1 MDNNRCTQ
9 KRPLIWIA
17 ILLAGICFIAAIVV
31 RLWRR
36 RLAAALAEQRT
47 APEATQQDIQGL
59 TEVEAKARQLE
70 GRDNAI
76 DFTPPGSLQD
86 MWRETV
92 FTIFNFSLVGMVI
105 VQLLLGQPLGA
116 LTSFGVI
123 VLNIGLK
130 IRRKLRVQKKLE
142 DLKQVTRPKA
152 TVIREG
158 KIRSI
163 YPREIV
169 IGDMLIAGPG
179 DQIFVDGEIVGES
192 WGVVDEAMLF
202 GKNARIT
209 KRSNDQIYA
218 GSFCVSGHVIYEA
231 QKVGKERLIATRI
244 SGLPARKAAPTQ
256 LEHTIEQV
264 LKALLV
270 VVIVFIIFMA
280 RIYFRLNAQITVN
293 EQAFVD
299 AASIIF
305 SIAPSSLYFMI
316 VLTYAAG
323 TTGLAKVGA
332 LVRKASS
339 VESLAQVSVVCF
351 AQAGILTGTRVEV
364 EIIEPPAGSEQ
375 LTESRIRQILG
386 DYAHNTS
393 VNNLATQAMIAT
405 FDGARRTVR
414 EEAPFLSMYGW
425 TGIAFDDADLKGIY
439 ILGEPQA
446 LKTCL
451 AADDEAGEEQA
462 EIEQE
467 SASWHKAIAPLGYFF
482 RRSEPD
488 PKEVN
493 IKQAPGPE
501 PETKTEVGKSR
512 LPEAAPKTEAALL
525 TQSFFQRLSEP
536 INSLLRPS
544 DTLPP
549 DELENPVGKSRP
561 NIFRRL
567 TGRVDLILRP
577 KEALEDESPNQAA
590 GEETALIFAY
600 YPELTPLYSTEGLP
614 QLPDGLIP
622 LCKLRYIEQARPE
635 ALDTIRTFFEADV
648 GIKVFTTH
656 SPERTIT
663 ILEQTELG
671 KGEGIPLR
679 VVTGPEL
686 AEMDAGKFAQ
696 VVAESTVFGQITPEQ
711 AGLVVESLREQGES
725 VAVVGDKVTD
735 LPAMQHANLTIARRS
750 SSQITLSMADIIL
763 LNDSPQV
770 LQTVIDK
777 GQRIANGLLD
787 MLKLN
792 LTQVFYLALLIVGIR
807 MAAAGFPFQPKQ
819 GMVINI
825 LTLTIPSMALS
836 LWAKAGVLPSA
847 SLNWLLARF
856 VAPAAITMGAVA
868 TIVYRIFLE
877 RTGEVAYA
885 QLTLTYTLVIAGL
898 LLVLFVKSPE
908 HLGRAGAILSGDK
921 RFLLLVLG
929 LLVLFAILVSVPL
942 TQDFFEL
949 ALLRQPT
956 DYLIVGAA
964 SFAWAI
970 TMRLIWLIKPLQW
983 KK

>member
-1 MDNNRCTQ
+1 
-9 KRPLIWIA
+9 
-17 ILLAGICFIAAIVV
+17 
-31 RLWRR
+31 
-36 RLAAALAEQRT
+36 
-47 APEATQQDIQGL
+47 
-59 TEVEAKARQLE
+59 
-70 GRDNAI
+70 
-76 DFTPPGSLQD
+76 
-86 MWRETV
+86 
-92 FTIFNFSLVGMVI
+92 
-105 VQLLLGQPLGA
+105 
-116 LTSFGVI
+116 
-123 VLNIGLK
+123 
-130 IRRKLRVQKKLE
+130 
-142 DLKQVTRPKA
+142 
-152 TVIREG
+152 
-158 KIRSI
+158 
-163 YPREIV
+163 
-169 IGDMLIAGPG
+169 
-179 DQIFVDGEIVGES
+179 
-192 WGVVDEAMLF
+192 
-202 GKNARIT
+202 
-209 KRSNDQIYA
+209 
-218 GSFCVSGHVIYEA
+218 
-231 QKVGKERLIATRI
+231 
-244 SGLPARKAAPTQ
+244 
-256 LEHTIEQV
+256 
-264 LKALLV
+264 
-270 VVIVFIIFMA
+270 
-280 RIYFRLNAQITVN
+280 
-293 EQAFVD
+293 
-299 AASIIF
+299 
-305 SIAPSSLYFMI
+305 MI

-332 LVRKASS
+332 LVRQASS

-351 AQAGILTGTRVEV
+351 SQAGILTGTQVEV
-364 EIIEPPAGSEQ
+364 EIIEPLAGCEQ
-375 LTESRIRQILG
+375 LTESRIRQIVG

-393 VNNLATQAMIAT
+393 VNNLATQAMIAS

-425 TGIAFDDADLKGIY
+425 TGIAFDDADLKGVY
-439 ILGEPQA
+439 ILGEPQV

-451 AADDEAGEEQA
+451 AADDEADEEQA
-462 EIEQE
+462 NFEQE
-467 SASWHKAIAPLGYFF
+467 PASWRRAIAPLGYFF

-488 PKEVN
+488 AKEINV
-493 IKQAPGPE
+493 KQAPGPE
-501 PETKTEVGKSR
+501 PENKTEAVNSR
-512 LPEAAPKTEAALL
+512 LPKAAPQTEAALL
-525 TQSFFQRLSEP
+525 TPSFFQRLSEP
-536 INSLLRPS
+536 INRLLRPG
-544 DTLPP
+544 DALPP
-549 DELENPVGKSRP
+549 DELENPAGKSTP

-567 TGRVDLILRP
+567 TGRVGRILRP
-577 KEALEDESPNQAA
+577 EEAAQVDENSNQAA
-590 GEETALIFAY
+590 GKETALMFAY
-600 YPELTPLYSTEGLP
+600 YPELTPLHSTKGLP

-622 LCKLRYIEQARPE
+622 LCKLRYTEQVHPE
-635 ALDTIRTFFEADV
+635 ALDTIRTFFEAGV
-648 GIKVFTTH
+648 GIKVFTAH
-656 SPERTIT
+656 SPERTKT

-671 KGEGIPLR
+671 KGEEMPLR

-686 AEMDAGKFAQ
+686 SEMDAGQLAQ
-696 VVAESTVFGQITPEQ
+696 VVAEGTVFGQITPEQ
-711 AGLVVESLREQGES
+711 AGLVVESLQEQGES

-750 SSQITLSMADIIL
+750 SSQITLSVADIIL
-763 LNDSPQV
+763 LNDSPRV

-787 MLKLN
+787 VLKLN

-819 GMVINI
+819 GMVINL

-836 LWAKAGVLPSA
+836 LWAKAGVLPGA
-847 SLNWLLARF
+847 SMNWLLARF

-929 LLVLFAILVSVPL
+929 LLVLFTILVTVPL
-942 TQDFFEL
+942 TQEFFEL